1 MFLTL
6 AKRNKPVSVN
16 GDLYDVENYK
26 SYGRL
31 RCHLNQNPFAG
42 DDEGILAALFVLER
56 AGRILSGMNEYSFFN
71 SVHRVR

>member
-1 MFLTL
+1 MF
-6 AKRNKPVSVN
+6 
-16 GDLYDVENYK
+16 VENYK

-71 SVHRVR
+71 SAHRVR